1 MIEYSYRKLEITMAN
16 LVIPTATELKEST
29 KVSNDQAIIRMRK
42 ERLLELLEA
51 ESVYG
56 YFDTIMG
63 IAVQTTNR
71 NDLETICC
79 SGGMPI
85 LLIEGL

>member
-1 MIEYSYRKLEITMAN
+1 MAN